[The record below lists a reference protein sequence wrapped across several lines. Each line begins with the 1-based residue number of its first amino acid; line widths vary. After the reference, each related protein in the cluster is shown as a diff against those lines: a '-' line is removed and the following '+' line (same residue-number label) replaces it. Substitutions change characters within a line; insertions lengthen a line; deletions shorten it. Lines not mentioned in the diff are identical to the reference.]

1 MEEVGRSGAEMS
13 VAQAAEAAGLSRS
26 RVNALV
32 RSGRLP
38 ARRIGNQDVI
48 TDPNVLLSMPRRPG
62 RPMSARMAWGLLL
75 IADGERPDWL
85 SPGDVYRL
93 RKHLDRLRHDP
104 APELLLQA
112 LVVKRAGRLPL
123 HGPEPRRL
131 FDDADAVPSGISDPR
146 AGLSAG
152 SGVEAYVHAD
162 DLRSVVRRHLLVEPQ
177 GGGRPN
183 VWLHSSAF
191 VPPSSVR
198 LQVAADLAEH
208 GGSRE
213 RSRSR
218 ELIRAALEG
227 VE

>member
-1 MEEVGRSGAEMS
+1 MEERGRSGAEMS
-13 VAQAAEAAGLSRS
+13 VAEAAEAAGLSRS

-48 TDPNVLLSMPRRPG
+48 LDPSALLSMPRRPG
-62 RPMSARMAWGLLL
+62 RPMSARIAWGLLL
-75 IADGERPDWL
+75 LADGERPDWL

-112 LVVKRAGRLPL
+112 LVVKRAERLPL
-123 HGPEPRRL
+123 HGPAPRRL
-131 FDDADAVPSGISDPR
+131 LEDADVVPSGISDPR

-152 SGVEAYVHAD
+152 SDVEAYVHAD

-177 GGGRPN
+177 GGRPN

-218 ELIRAALEG
+218 ELIRAGMEG